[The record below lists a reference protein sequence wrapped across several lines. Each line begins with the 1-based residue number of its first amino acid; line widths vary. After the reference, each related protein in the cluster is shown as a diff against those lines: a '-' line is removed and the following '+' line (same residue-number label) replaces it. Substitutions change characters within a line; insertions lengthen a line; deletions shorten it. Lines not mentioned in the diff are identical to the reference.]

1 LDLRFVEVTIP
12 FVRLHRNDCTYV
24 PVLLTVKEWM
34 DNIKTMNSVLPVSRR
49 SSGSGVVP
57 AALRRLWPFTSSVV
71 TTEEALHRS
80 EDINR
85 AILGSLYDQVAVV
98 DSQGAIVAVNDAW
111 HTVKTAS
118 RTMQAVA
125 VGVNYLE
132 ICRRA
137 ITEYGDIA
145 RNALEGIQSIL
156 SGASERFEM
165 EYSCDLPDEKRWF
178 LMNVMRL
185 YAPGGGAI
193 VTHRN
198 ISDRK
203 RAEEALRNSEARFR
217 EVVEA
222 QTQLVCR
229 YLPDTTIT
237 FVNNTYCRNFNRTRE
252 QLIGTRFLEL
262 IPESSR
268 KMTLRYVESLSENP
282 KGRTFV
288 HEVKLPNGTIGWQE
302 WRDIPIFDLDG
313 RVKEIQGIGAD
324 ITDRKHFELT
334 LELKEAALRAS
345 YAKIMD
351 LAGRLIVAQ
360 ESERTRIARELHD
373 DFNQQIAAISI
384 SLSGMKRQLP
394 ESAVELQ
401 ENVGRLQG
409 DVIRLSD
416 EIRHLSHDLH
426 PGVLQHAGL
435 VPALR
440 SRIAEFYSQYRI
452 ETTIDAE
459 GDMQHLQS
467 DLSLCLYRVTQ
478 EALHNI
484 ARHSGAGHALI
495 KLKQIDGNL
504 ELSISDDGRGFEPEQ
519 VKASGQGLGLIS
531 MEERI
536 HFAGGTLRIEAI
548 PDQGTTLRVRVP
560 LGRSS

>member
-1 LDLRFVEVTIP
+1 
-12 FVRLHRNDCTYV
+12 
-24 PVLLTVKEWM
+24 M
-34 DNIKTMNSVLPVSRR
+34 DGVNTERDDSPKTR
-49 SSGSGVVP
+49 SSLRLGIVPGVMRRMWP
-57 AALRRLWPFTSSVV
+57 FNSTTATTELALRRS
-71 TTEEALHRS
+71 EE
-80 EDINR
+80 INR
-85 AILGSLYDQVAVV
+85 AILCCLYDQVAVT
-98 DSQGAIVAVNDAW
+98 DSDGVILAVNDAW

-137 ITEYGDIA
+137 IEEHGDIA
-145 RNALEGIQSIL
+145 RKALQGIQSVL
-156 SGASERFEM
+156 DGGVERFYM
-165 EYSCDLPDEKRWF
+165 DYRCDLPDENRWF
-178 LMNVMRL
+178 LMNVMKL
-185 YAPGGGAI
+185 NAPGGGAV

-203 RAEEALRNSEARFR
+203 RTEESLRNSEARYR

-237 FVNNTYCRNFNRTRE
+237 FVNQAYCRYFNKTRE
-252 QLIGTRFLEL
+252 QLIGTKYLEL
-262 IPESSR
+262 IPESAR
-268 KMTLRYVESLSENP
+268 EMTLRYVNSLCSNP
-282 KGRTFV
+282 SGRTLI
-288 HEVKLPNGTIGWQE
+288 HEVQLPNGKIGWQE
-302 WRDIPIFDLDG
+302 WKDFPIFDPEGCL
-313 RVKEIQGIGAD
+313 REIQGIGID
-324 ITDRKHFELT
+324 VTDRKHFEQT

-360 ESERTRIARELHD
+360 EGERTRIARELHD

-384 SLSGMKRQLP
+384 SLSGMKRHLP
-394 ESAVELQ
+394 ESAVELHDD
-401 ENVGRLQG
+401 VGRLQG

-416 EIRHLSHDLH
+416 EVRHLSHDLH

-435 VPALR
+435 IPALR
-440 SRIAEFYSQYRI
+440 SRVAEFHSQYSI
-452 ETTIDAE
+452 EVTIDAQ
-459 GDMQHLQS
+459 GDLQNLQS
-467 DLSLCLYRVTQ
+467 DLSLCFYRVTQ

-484 ARHSGAGHALI
+484 ARHSGATHALI
-495 KLKQIDGNL
+495 TLKQIDGNL
-504 ELSISDDGRGFEPEQ
+504 ELSVSDDGRGFEPEQ

-531 MEERI
+531 MEERV

-548 PDQGTTLRVRVP
+548 PNQGTTLRVQVP
-560 LGRSS
+560 LGDHHEFPTPDTAG